1 MSENAVFCVMFFSFT
16 YLIPV
21 HFHFASGLLSV
32 SPPSVCLLSL
42 LPPLSSSLS
51 QSVGVQRD
59 RPVMAAEVLADDS
72 SLCCHSLQPNG
83 PDSNRLRWDCGF
95 HWSCWSQSHTE
106 ICGIHSN
113 TRQDLCVDL
122 TKCPSA
128 IKPPYA
134 AVVKFL
140 AAFGT
145 LTLVVHSGERK

>member
-1 MSENAVFCVMFFSFT
+1 MLSSVLCSFLSPILFLSTFILPLAFS
-16 YLIPV
+16 
-21 HFHFASGLLSV
+21 LSV
-32 SPPSVCLLSL
+32 LLPSAFSLFFLLSL

-83 PDSNRLRWDCGF
+83 PDSNRLRWDSGF
-95 HWSCWSQSHTE
+95 NWSCWSQSHAE

-122 TKCPSA
+122 MKCPFTA
-128 IKPPYA
+128 IKQNPHMQPL
-134 AVVKFL
+134 FSSWPH
-140 AAFGT
+140 
-145 LTLVVHSGERK
+145 LVL

>member
-1 MSENAVFCVMFFSFT
+1 MVLTSLSILSSSIDSSPIEKQTQMSENAVFCVMFFSFT
-16 YLIPV
+16 YLTPV
-21 HFHFASGLLSV
+21 HFHFASGLLS
-32 SPPSVCLLSL
+32 SFRLP
-42 LPPLSSSLS
+42 PPLSSSFS

-59 RPVMAAEVLADDS
+59 RPVMAAEVLADDP

-122 TKCPSA
+122 MKCPFTA
-128 IKPPYA
+128 IKQNPHMQP
-134 AVVKFL
+134 L
-140 AAFGT
+140 
-145 LTLVVHSGERK
+145 